1 MGKMKPYLGV
11 ICTPRLNST
20 ERNLFPL
27 LKKKFNLILFPI
39 EKDIDYANLKKESKN
54 IKLILNTAND
64 MPNTYDALEIAKT
77 FEEMGKYVVDSTKSF
92 YYKEDKWLFYQTCVK
107 NHLPT
112 PVTYYIPRNINISKT
127 KLKNILED
135 SPVVFKG
142 AFSDTG
148 RAVKRALNYKEA
160 LKVIK
165 ELRKKINIM
174 PIVAQKYIPHGKVS
188 YRVTIVGNKIIQGV
202 VKYGK
207 TWKEGKLFWKNEKY
221 RLFKVDNYL
230 KKICLKA
237 ARIFGLEW
245 CGIDLLKDKSGNW
258 YLAEINSCPSMDF
271 VLKDIKRSNILLVNY
286 LFKINKSLSKRRI
299 KAK

>member
-1 MGKMKPYLGV
+1 MNKPSLGI

-27 LKKKFNLILFPI
+27 LKKKFNLVLFPI
-39 EKDIDYANLKKESKN
+39 DNDIDYANLKRQSQNLKV
-54 IKLILNTAND
+54 ILNTAGD
-64 MPNTYDALEIAKT
+64 MPNTYDALEIVKT
-77 FEEMGKYVVDSTKSF
+77 FEGLGKHVIDSSKSF
-92 YYKEDKWLFYQTCVK
+92 YYREDKWLFYQTCVK

-112 PVTYYIPRNINISKT
+112 PVTFYIPRNINISKS
-127 KLKNILED
+127 KLKHILED
-135 SPVVFKG
+135 GPVVFKG

-174 PIVAQKYIPHGKVS
+174 PIVAQRYVPHGKVS

-202 VKYGK
+202 IKYGK

-221 RLFKVDNYL
+221 RLFDVNKDL
-230 KKICLKA
+230 KKLCLKTA
-237 ARIFGLEW
+237 KIFGLEW
-245 CGIDLLKDKSGNW
+245 CGIDMLKDEAGNW
-258 YLAEINSCPSMDF
+258 FLAEINSCPSMDF
-271 VLKDIKRSNILLVNY
+271 VLKDMKRSNMLLVNY
-286 LFKINKSLSKRRI
+286 LFEIHKFLSK
-299 KAK
+299 KPKNHK